1 MTTGWGIEDNFATG
15 NGTEL
20 AAPSQRLINYINS
33 VYSPPNPLN
42 SIRNYDDTSSNK
54 WFGNT
59 FVDLDQ
65 RGSGARLVG
74 ATLEYRIQAVYGG
87 SQNDS
92 LGLGFITGGEAGFTY
107 GGYLGT
113 AASGTSHIGAWNYG
127 VQSNGS
133 LNLGSLPNGTS
144 VISSMQS
151 YGSLDFVVQ
160 DDTAVDFLRLN
171 VHYQGDYNTS
181 NTDDIIKGF
190 SGNDTLEGLTGND
203 ILFGNEGND
212 LLDGGT
218 GSNYL
223 DGGTGYD
230 TADYSN
236 LGQGITL
243 LPFGLVN
250 KADGTQDQL
259 VNIEKIVAGI
269 STIDTIDSS
278 TSSSSINANLTTGK
292 ITVITRNSLAFDTHN
307 FDNVIGG
314 NFNDTL
320 TGNNLANQLYG
331 GDGDDYLSGEGGDD
345 ILTGGDGLDI
355 LNGGAGKDT
364 FVFNSPV
371 SGNDLITDFKQGQ
384 DKLRISTFGFGVGTF
399 DINNWSYE
407 GTTGQLSFVSHDYY
421 YVEDYDVMDNPY
433 SRLGINHDSLRQ
445 PVDMIGV
452 PEIIATFNNNSN
464 FSLDANNFIFV

>member
-1 MTTGWGIEDNFATG
+1 MN
-15 NGTEL
+15 
-20 AAPSQRLINYINS
+20 
-33 VYSPPNPLN
+33 LN
-42 SIRNYDDTSSNK
+42 QTSSGGK
-54 WFGNT
+54 
-59 FVDLDQ
+59 
-65 RGSGARLVG
+65 LVG
-74 ATLEYRIQAVYGG
+74 ATLQYRLQAVYGG

-92 LGLGFITGGEAGFTY
+92 LGLGFISGGQAGFAY
-107 GGYLGT
+107 GAQLGT
-113 AASGTSHIGAWNYG
+113 ATSGTSYIGAWNYG
-127 VQSNGS
+127 VRSNGF

-144 VISSMQS
+144 IISSMQS
-151 YGSLDFVVQ
+151 FGSLDFVVQ

-171 VHYQGDYNTS
+171 VHYQGDYRTNRP
-181 NTDDIIKGF
+181 DDVITGF

-203 ILFGNEGND
+203 FLFGDEGND
-212 LLDGGT
+212 LLDGGVGNDSLFGGDGNDT
-218 GSNYL
+218 LIGGVGNNYL

-259 VNIEKIVAGI
+259 VSIEKIVAGI
-269 STIDTIDSS
+269 STIDIIDSS

-292 ITVITRNSLAFDTHN
+292 ITVITPNSLVFDTQN
-307 FDNVIGG
+307 FDNVIGS

-331 GDGDDYLSGEGGDD
+331 GDGDDYLSGEGDDD